1 MLTAPVAV
9 LMVSESF
16 CKRLSRLRPHGLFY
30 GIMCGMRVE
39 EKAETELASAVDKY
53 RSMCFWNLQEDFRPV
68 TRAQK
73 ILALERLEKYGD
85 LAAYRLAGK
94 VREWL

>member
-1 MLTAPVAV
+1 MRGMTA
-9 LMVSESF
+9 
-16 CKRLSRLRPHGLFY
+16 
-30 GIMCGMRVE
+30 E
-39 EKAETELASAVDKY
+39 EKAGPELASAVDRY

-73 ILALERLEKYGD
+73 ALALERLEKYGD
-85 LAAYRLAGK
+85 LAAYRLAGR

>member
-1 MLTAPVAV
+1 M
-9 LMVSESF
+9 
-16 CKRLSRLRPHGLFY
+16 
-30 GIMCGMRVE
+30 GIWYNVGMRVE

-68 TRAQK
+68 TSAQK

-85 LAAYRLAGK
+85 LAAYRLAGR